1 MYSYKQIG
9 SYVAMLKEIIDTNI
23 NVSNVELAKQE
34 RKNALQLIFDKS
46 VSLPLLDEWLS
57 WGMPISKVFEGF
69 SSEIVFTEYQESMY
83 WEYQDMQFELAKE
96 RNQDV

>member
-1 MYSYKQIG
+1 
-9 SYVAMLKEIIDTNI
+9 
-23 NVSNVELAKQE
+23 
-34 RKNALQLIFDKS
+34 
-46 VSLPLLDEWLS
+46 
-57 WGMPISKVFEGF
+57 MPISKDDTFRFFIKVFEGF